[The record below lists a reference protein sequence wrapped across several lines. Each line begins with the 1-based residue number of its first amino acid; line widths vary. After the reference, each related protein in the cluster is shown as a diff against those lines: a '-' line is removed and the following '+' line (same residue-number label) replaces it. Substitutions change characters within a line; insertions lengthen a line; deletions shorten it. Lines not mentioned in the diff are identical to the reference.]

1 MHQVE
6 QMQAL
11 ILSGTKTITDVLV
24 EQHNIP
30 ALTALARL
38 LKAFTEEQM
47 NYDYLDFRG
56 FDINLN

>member
-1 MHQVE
+1 MTQVE

>member
-1 MHQVE
+1 MNQVE

-24 EQHNIP
+24 EQHNVP
-30 ALTALARL
+30 ALTALALL

-47 NYDYLDFRG
+47 SYDYLDFRG

>member
-1 MHQVE
+1 MNQVE

-11 ILSGTKTITDVLV
+11 ILSGTKPITDVLV

>member
-1 MHQVE
+1 MNQVE